1 MIIIII
7 RSDFGSGLRKDTYSW
22 NCLATMAAQD
32 ATAETTMSPLA
43 HLTSQSAAFGLWE
56 VLIFAPDA
64 QERDYTYEGKKKTM
78 YNFRCTLV
86 STTDPTEYVL
96 GESRGKGM
104 NRQVLKDMSHKYKQ
118 GLVFRMT
125 KPSFVSN
132 VKPQYNSAP
141 KSEVVSML
149 HTTFTPV
156 LSSAGK
162 PTMPQPS
169 IPIAMCMS
177 IKREQMFDVMG
188 IVREVSAP
196 LPGGT
201 SSSGQERMRCTCK
214 ITDGSK
220 MPGTDQTCDL
230 PITIFEDKPSSAAT
244 PAVFRE
250 LQEAATNEW
259 AVAFFGIQGKQSTD
273 NGNAAWSFTS
283 SFTFSVVRAS
293 QTLKGTQLETEVKKL
308 LDGESASVP
317 TCTTHVASMDLA
329 ARFADQPGTETTC
342 ALLGTILSRTSLK
355 IIEDE
360 NTIWQINW
368 CHVYLPDKGVQLT
381 THDASRLWMRVKVD
395 DETGSLHLCMTE
407 TAALALAGVDDKSA
421 FEAAY
426 AQDNLYFPAKASVK
440 IFRKGLAFETPK
452 AKATGASA
460 SAAQPDPQCYIVEA
474 MEQPLE
480 NTPSKSSLILL
491 KLLEHTKVNADVCVP
506 AAASIVHKEPHY
518 GLSVEYIVDEA
529 PVKKTCITALVLVEA
544 TVASQMER
552 VNEGFMMTT
561 QKVRDALDDTFVFT
575 LISYC
580 SLTNAPDYQLKPT
593 RRQKAQM
600 AFVTI
605 SDVLETGSAEKPT
618 VFLATSI
625 EKLSEIDSEISAEE
639 ARGHMRRTIFFASL
653 AAKQQGTGP
662 NDGWTEELSP
672 ASASKCRRL
681 GKSPSDDPLDEYP
694 LAR

>member
-1 MIIIII
+1 
-7 RSDFGSGLRKDTYSW
+7 
-22 NCLATMAAQD
+22 MAAQD
-32 ATAETTMSPLA
+32 AAAESTMSPLA

-56 VLIFAPDA
+56 VLIFAPEA
-64 QERDYTYEGKKKTM
+64 QERDYIYEGKKRTA
-78 YNFRCTLV
+78 YNFRCLLV
-86 STTDPTEYVL
+86 STKDPTQYVL

-104 NRQVLKDMSHKYKQ
+104 TAQVLKDMSDKFKQ
-118 GLVFRMT
+118 GLVFRMS

-132 VKPQYNSAP
+132 VKQQYNSAP

-162 PTMPQPS
+162 PTMPEPS
-169 IPIAMCMS
+169 IPIATCMS
-177 IKREQMFDVMG
+177 INREQLFDVMG
-188 IVREVSAP
+188 IVREVSEL
-196 LPGGT
+196 LPGGRT
-201 SSSGQERMRCTCK
+201 SSGQERVRWTCK

-220 MPGTDQTCDL
+220 MPGTEQTCDL
-230 PITIFEDKPSSAAT
+230 PITIFGDKHSSAAT

-250 LQEAATNEW
+250 LQEAATNQW

-293 QTLKGTQLETEVKKL
+293 KTLKGTRLETEVTKL
-308 LDGESASVP
+308 LDEASASVP
-317 TCTTHVASMDLA
+317 TCATHVGSMDFA
-329 ARFADQPGTETTC
+329 ASLADQPGTETTC
-342 ALLGTILSRTSLK
+342 ALLGTILGRTSLK
-355 IIEDE
+355 VIENE

-368 CHVYLPDKGVQLT
+368 CRVYLPAKGEQLT
-381 THDASRLWMRVKVD
+381 THDASRLWMRVKVE
-395 DETGSLHLCMTE
+395 DETGSLHLYLTE
-407 TAALALAGVDDKSA
+407 KAALALAGVDDKSA
-421 FEAAY
+421 FEAAH

-440 IFRKGLAFETPK
+440 ILRKGLAFQTPK
-452 AKATGASA
+452 EKATEASA
-460 SAAQPDPQCYIVEA
+460 SAAQPDPACYIVEA
-474 MEQPLE
+474 MEQPVGD
-480 NTPSKSSLILL
+480 TPTKSSLILL
-491 KLLEHTKVNADVCVP
+491 KLLEHTKVNPDVCVP

-518 GLSVEYIVDEA
+518 GLSVDYVVDQA
-529 PVKKTCITALVLVEA
+529 LVKKTCITALVLVEA
-544 TVASQMER
+544 TVPSKMDR

-561 QKVRDALDDTFVFT
+561 EKVRDALDDTFVFT

-605 SDVLETGSAEKPT
+605 SGVLETGSAEKPT
-618 VFLATSI
+618 VFLANSI
-625 EKLSEIDSEISAEE
+625 EKLLETDAEE
-639 ARGHMRRTIFFASL
+639 AREHMRRTIFFASL

-662 NDGWTEELSP
+662 NDVWTEELSP

-681 GKSPSDDPLDEYP
+681 GKSPTDDLLDQYN
-694 LAR
+694 LSR